1 MSTDKRLDRR
11 YPFVFP
17 IQVELTCGGR
27 DGAVE
32 TECVEISRSGL
43 TFACEPA
50 LIEALLEQAD
60 YPPTCTLGF
69 ALPGCPLH
77 FEIRCHV
84 IRHRRLSRQQFHVV
98 ALFRHFRR
106 GNGELLSA
114 HLMNADPAG
123 TAWRGA
129 GHGGAVRTTPA
140 PTRPG

>member
-17 IQVELTCGGR
+17 IQVELAGGGR

-106 GNGELLSA
+106 GNGELLSE
-114 HLMNADPAG
+114 HLLTADQ
-123 TAWRGA
+123 TDSAWRDSGRR
-129 GHGGAVRTTPA
+129 GDTRAVQSLNRS
-140 PTRPG
+140 G